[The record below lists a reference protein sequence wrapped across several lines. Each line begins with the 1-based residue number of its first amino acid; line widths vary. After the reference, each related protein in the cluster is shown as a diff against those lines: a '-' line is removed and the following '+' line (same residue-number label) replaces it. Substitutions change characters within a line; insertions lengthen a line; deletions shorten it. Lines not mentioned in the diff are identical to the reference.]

1 MLRILASTAAVA
13 RIPDVGLQYPI
24 GLADRSDSPF
34 GGGKTRKMT
43 PLAHIP
49 TRTGSQ
55 GCPFPAAETTA
66 DGSTTIRPARVPRGN
81 SIRTM
86 PGKGW
91 LTLLLAAVAMPGMAH
106 AAGLWVNE
114 MGTPD
119 LGTASAGRAALAKDA
134 ATVFGNPAGMTA
146 LDRSQTLVGLQVVHG
161 SVEFDRDK
169 DATTV
174 SGNNGHNASGTL
186 PGGALYGVHAVTDRF
201 RLGLWH
207 GSYFAGDFKYD
218 SRWAG
223 RYYVTKDE
231 LVTLGAGINA
241 AYKINDWLSVGGGP
255 FALYGKLDQG
265 GKINNLDPLRGD
277 GDFHVSDSEVG
288 YGGIVGVMLTPQP
301 GTRLGVSYI
310 SPVDLEFEDVMS
322 TSNLGP
328 GASAIVDRLRASDR
342 KLGLGITVPQQ
353 VMLSGFHQLTP
364 KLALVASLNW
374 QDWSEFGKVDISV
387 DGPTDNSATTDLDYD
402 DTWGAALGIQYLV
415 APRWLWSAGVGFDT
429 SPMGESERTP
439 TLPLDAQYR
448 FGTGIQHD
456 LTENVSVGVA
466 YQLMYGGEADLDVD
480 RGPLSGRVKG
490 DYSSYLFHFA
500 NATLVW
506 RF

>member
-1 MLRILASTAAVA
+1 MHRGVLILAVA
-13 RIPDVGLQYPI
+13 
-24 GLADRSDSPF
+24 
-34 GGGKTRKMT
+34 
-43 PLAHIP
+43 
-49 TRTGSQ
+49 
-55 GCPFPAAETTA
+55 
-66 DGSTTIRPARVPRGN
+66 
-81 SIRTM
+81 
-86 PGKGW
+86 
-91 LTLLLAAVAMPGMAH
+91 AMPGMAH

-161 SVEFDRDK
+161 SVEFDRDR

-186 PGGALYGVHAVTDRF
+186 PGGALYGVHVVTDRF

-241 AYKINDWLSVGGGP
+241 AYEINDWLSVGGGP

-265 GKINNLDPLRGD
+265 GKINNLDPRRGD

-288 YGGIVGVMLTPQP
+288 YGGMVGVMLTPQP

-310 SPVDLEFEDVMS
+310 SPVDLDFEDVMS

-328 GASAIVDRLRASDR
+328 GAAAIVDRLQASDR
-342 KLGLGITVPQQ
+342 KLDLGITVPQQ
-353 VMLSGFHQLTP
+353 VLLSGFHQLTP

-374 QDWSEFGKVDISV
+374 QDWSEFGKVDVSI
-387 DGPTDNSATTDLDYD
+387 DGPADNSATTDLDYD

-415 APRWLWSAGVGFDT
+415 APGWLWSAGLGFDT

-456 LTENVSVGVA
+456 LTENVSVGIA

-490 DYSSYLFHFA
+490 DYGSYLFHFA

>member
-1 MLRILASTAAVA
+1 MSALTPKRLALGAAVA
-13 RIPDVGLQYPI
+13 ILLPD
-24 GLADRSDSPF
+24 
-34 GGGKTRKMT
+34 
-43 PLAHIP
+43 
-49 TRTGSQ
+49 
-55 GCPFPAAETTA
+55 
-66 DGSTTIRPARVPRGN
+66 
-81 SIRTM
+81 
-86 PGKGW
+86 
-91 LTLLLAAVAMPGMAH
+91 MAH

-119 LGTASAGRAALAKDA
+119 LGTASAGRAALAQDA

-146 LDRSQTLVGLQVVHG
+146 LDRSQVLGGLQVAHG
-161 SVEFDRDK
+161 SVEFDRDRN
-169 DATTV
+169 DTTV
-174 SGNNGHNASGTL
+174 DGNNGHNASGTL
-186 PGGALYGVHAVTDRF
+186 PGGGLYGVHVLNDRF

-255 FALYGKLDQG
+255 LVLYGKLDEA
-265 GKINNLDPLRGD
+265 GKINNLDPRRGD
-277 GDFHVSDSEVG
+277 GDFHVSDTEVG
-288 YGGIVGVMLTPQP
+288 YGGMAGVMLTPRA
-301 GTRLGVSYI
+301 GTRLGLSYI
-310 SPVDLEFEDVMS
+310 SPVDLDFEDVMS

-328 GASAIVDRLRASDR
+328 GASIIVDRLRDSER
-342 KLGLGITVPQQ
+342 KLDLGITVPQQ

-364 KLALVASLNW
+364 RLALLGSLTW
-374 QDWSEFGKVDISV
+374 QDWSEFGKVDISI
-387 DGPTDNSATTDLDYD
+387 DGPIDNSATTNLDYD
-402 DTWGAALGIQYLV
+402 DTWGLAVGTQYLV
-415 APRWLWSAGVGFDT
+415 APGWLWSVGAGFDT
-429 SPMGESERTP
+429 SPMSKSERTP

-456 LTENVSVGVA
+456 LTENLTIGVA
-466 YQLMYGGEADLDVD
+466 YQLMYGGEAGLDVE
-480 RGPLSGRVKG
+480 RGPLSGRVAG

-500 NATLVW
+500 NLTLAW